1 MNKRFSLNDF
11 SNKKITEETYI
22 QFHKLIADDNEEG
35 AIKLLKECG
44 DSFNVNYEYK
54 SRIPLF
60 SAINNRM
67 YDLYDE
73 IVNHPMFDCGI
84 EDGFGETLLESLLY
98 ISGCD
103 DITFLSENDR
113 NSINRMIKTILNNKK
128 FDFNVTDLNNDT
140 AINVACEYPRMI
152 WVVEEL
158 AKKEEVNPNI
168 INDFKCTALTNAIR
182 NKNIEAI
189 KILSK
194 RNDILVRTVDL
205 EEADK
210 VGINLAD
217 FGFKAAI
224 KLKKAH
230 EYAMV

>member
-11 SNKKITEETYI
+11 SNKEITEETYI
-22 QFHKLIADDNEEG
+22 QFHKLIADDDEEG

-54 SRIPLF
+54 SRVPLF

-73 IVNHPMFDCGI
+73 IVNHPTFDCGI

-98 ISGCD
+98 ISGSD
-103 DITFLSENDR
+103 EITFLSENDR
-113 NSINRMIKTILNNKK
+113 NSINRMIKIVLNSKK
-128 FDFNVTDLNNDT
+128 FDFNATDLNNDT

-152 WVVEEL
+152 FVVEEL

-168 INDFKCTALTNAIR
+168 INDFGCTALTNAIR
-182 NKNIEAI
+182 HKNIEAV

-205 EEADK
+205 EEANK
-210 VGINLAD
+210 VGIDLAD

-230 EYAMV
+230 EYAMA